1 MACAA
6 ALALLTGA
14 MGRAT
19 AAEKVNVVRSGIDIA
34 FAAIEVGQ
42 QAHIWSDL
50 GLDIAVLEVPGTR
63 IEQVLMSG
71 DGDVGLG
78 AGIALSARLKGVP
91 TIGVAAIG
99 GAPYNFTLIV
109 PTNSPIKT
117 VADLKDRIVAVTTS
131 GAVTD
136 WLVHEI
142 ARRQGWG
149 SDGIKSAP
157 LGDDTARLAAL
168 RSGGVDADLAGLMNA
183 VELQDKGQA
192 RILIYFGDIVKD
204 FQTLV
209 MKASDK
215 FIAEH
220 PDRLEAFLKGWFRS
234 VAYMKAHHD
243 VGVKVV
249 SEAFKADPV
258 AVDKAYDVEMKMLS
272 DDGTFDKAGMETI
285 RQSLV
290 ELHVLDKLPAMTDL
304 YTDRFVP
311 VSVK

>member
-1 MACAA
+1 
-6 ALALLTGA
+6 
-14 MGRAT
+14 
-19 AAEKVNVVRSGIDIA
+19 
-34 FAAIEVGQ
+34 
-42 QAHIWSDL
+42 
-50 GLDIAVLEVPGTR
+50 
-63 IEQVLMSG
+63 MSG

-109 PTNSPIKT
+109 PTNSAIKSVT
-117 VADLKDRIVAVTTS
+117 DLKGRTVAVTTAGS
-131 GAVTD
+131 VTD
-136 WLVHEI
+136 WLVREV
-142 ARRQGWG
+142 ARREGWG
-149 SDGIKSAP
+149 SDGIKSSP
-157 LGDDTARLAAL
+157 LGDDSARIAAL
-168 RSGGVDADLAGLMNA
+168 RSGGVDADLAGLMSA
-183 VELQDKGQA
+183 FELQDKGQA

-220 PDRLEAFLKGWFRS
+220 PDRLETFLKGWYRS

-249 SEAFKADPV
+249 AASFKADPA

-272 DDGTFDKAGMETI
+272 DDGTFSPAGMETI

-290 ELHVLDKLPAMTDL
+290 ELHVLDKLPAMSDL
-304 YTDRFVP
+304 YTERFVP
-311 VSVK
+311 VSLK